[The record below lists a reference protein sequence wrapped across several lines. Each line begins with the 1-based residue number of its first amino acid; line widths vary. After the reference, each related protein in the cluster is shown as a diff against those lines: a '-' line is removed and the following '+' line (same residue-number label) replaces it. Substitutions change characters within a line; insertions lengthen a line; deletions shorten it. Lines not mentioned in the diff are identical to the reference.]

1 MRLVRGANSRPQQGE
16 QRIATATDTT
26 DYRVNERIRARE
38 VRLIDAEGQQLG
50 VKALPEALAVAR
62 QLDLDLV
69 EVAPDANPPVC
80 RIMDYNRFKY
90 ETAQRAKESRKK
102 ATNTS
107 IKEMKYR
114 PKIGTG
120 DFTTKTRQV
129 GRFLEEG
136 HKVKVTIMFRGREVS
151 HPELGM
157 KILEDLAEQVSAVSK
172 VEAAPKL
179 DGRNMVM
186 VLAPDR
192 RAKAA
197 RKPAPARPTTA
208 SAPPA
213 SDQASAASSAEAS
226 VPAPAAAG
234 SPASDAPT
242 TVTPTTVT
250 PTTVTPTTV
259 TPTTV
264 TPTTVTPTT
273 APEGAPVPVAASAP
287 APVAPA
293 PAPVPVAAAPP
304 VPVAASTSEVV
315 EDRVPP
321 AGPANGARRSDG
333 HSTRARPAVTAVAAA
348 PGDGAASTSS

>member
-1 MRLVRGANSRPQQGE
+1 MMLAGGASSRPQQGE
-16 QRIATATDTT
+16 QRIATASDTT

-197 RKPAPARPTTA
+197 RKPAPAGPTTA
-208 SAPPA
+208 TQTTATQTTGTQTTGTQTTAAPT
-213 SDQASAASSAEAS
+213 AAPEVAPED
-226 VPAPAAAG
+226 VPAPAAA
-234 SPASDAPT
+234 
-242 TVTPTTVT
+242 
-250 PTTVTPTTV
+250 
-259 TPTTV
+259 
-264 TPTTVTPTT
+264 
-273 APEGAPVPVAASAP
+273 SAH

-293 PAPVPVAAAPP
+293 PSAVPVAAAAPAA
-304 VPVAASTSEVV
+304 VAASTSEIV
-315 EDRVPP
+315 EERVPP

-333 HSTRARPAVTAVAAA
+333 HSTRARPAATAVAAA
-348 PGDGAASTSS
+348 PADGAASTST

>member
-1 MRLVRGANSRPQQGE
+1 MRLAGGANSRPQQGE

-129 GRFLEEG
+129 GSFLEDG

-157 KILEDLAEQVSAVSK
+157 KLLENLAEQVSAVSK

-197 RKPAPARPTTA
+197 RKPTPVRPT
-208 SAPPA
+208 SAT
-213 SDQASAASSAEAS
+213 
-226 VPAPAAAG
+226 V
-234 SPASDAPT
+234 SPASRWRLKSFR
-242 TVTPTTVT
+242 
-250 PTTVTPTTV
+250 
-259 TPTTV
+259 
-264 TPTTVTPTT
+264 T
-273 APEGAPVPVAASAP
+273 AG
-287 APVAPA
+287 
-293 PAPVPVAAAPP
+293 
-304 VPVAASTSEVV
+304 
-315 EDRVPP
+315 
-321 AGPANGARRSDG
+321 RS
-333 HSTRARPAVTAVAAA
+333 S
-348 PGDGAASTSS
+348 PG

>member
-1 MRLVRGANSRPQQGE
+1 MKLVRGANSRPQQGE

-213 SDQASAASSAEAS
+213 SDQASAAPSAEAS
-226 VPAPAAAG
+226 VPAPAATG
-234 SPASDAPT
+234 SPAPEAATTVAPT
-242 TVTPTTVT
+242 TVA
-250 PTTVTPTTV
+250 
-259 TPTTV
+259 
-264 TPTTVTPTT
+264 PTT
-273 APEGAPVPVAASAP
+273 APEDAPVAASAP
-287 APVAPA
+287 VPVAPD
-293 PAPVPVAAAPP
+293 PAPVPVAAAAPA
-304 VPVAASTSEVV
+304 PVAASTSEVV

-321 AGPANGARRSDG
+321 ASPANGARRSDG
-333 HSTRARPAVTAVAAA
+333 HSTRARPAATAVAAA
-348 PGDGAASTSS
+348 PADGAASTSS

>member
-1 MRLVRGANSRPQQGE
+1 MKLVRGANSRPQQGE

-213 SDQASAASSAEAS
+213 SDQALAAPAAEAS
-226 VPAPAAAG
+226 VAAPAAAG
-234 SPASDAPT
+234 SPAPDAPAPHAPT
-242 TVTPTTVT
+242 TVAPTIA
-250 PTTVTPTTV
+250 PP
-259 TPTTV
+259 
-264 TPTTVTPTT
+264 T
-273 APEGAPVPVAASAP
+273 APQDAPVPVTASAP

-293 PAPVPVAAAPP
+293 PAPVPVAAAAPAP
-304 VPVAASTSEVV
+304 VAAAAPAPVAASTSEVV
-315 EDRVPP
+315 EEHVPP
-321 AGPANGARRSDG
+321 AGPANGSRRSDG
-333 HSTRARPAVTAVAAA
+333 HSTRARPAATAVAAA
-348 PGDGAASTSS
+348 PADGATSTSS